1 MCRHSNVRL
10 PEPGALDLCAS
21 SPRPGPAHTQPFPV
35 PSLSVRLVSLAAQR
49 FIASLLDEAI
59 NVHKRRKL
67 APASQ
72 LKADGHN
79 VRDKRAVLTTEELVE
94 ALKEVRRC
102 AGCMCFVASHTRHF
116 NVNRIPPPIR
126 PCSAA

>member
-1 MCRHSNVRL
+1 MA
-10 PEPGALDLCAS
+10 EK
-21 SPRPGPAHTQPFPV
+21 
-35 PSLSVRLVSLAAQR
+35 PSLTGEELKNFIDSLEDAQLAVPDELTQYALRRTGHECVDTRTVRLVSLAAQR

-94 ALKEVRRC
+94 ALKECGVN
-102 AGCMCFVASHTRHF
+102 AKVAPYYADQPKPVSG
-116 NVNRIPPPIR
+116 
-126 PCSAA
+126 SA